1 MRGDAAALL
10 EPPHHVTHVV
20 PRHAQPSRLSHTV
33 ATSWRKKW
41 TRITTRHA
49 KSSVYAAGIAA
60 GRAPLGARLEAQ
72 GSRRRKTGARAPGR
86 KRARIFGAPA
96 GGCPKVEI
104 PAVEWSIECIPPSQL
119 VVVARGRRLGGLNPH
134 EKAGGLKPD
143 MDLACS

>member
-1 MRGDAAALL
+1 MVTQLRARRAHDVAHDEAVLLLGEADAVGGVGASALVRGDAAALL

-86 KRARIFGAPA
+86 APGWILA
-96 GGCPKVEI
+96 PGWG
-104 PAVEWSIECIPPSQL
+104 
-119 VVVARGRRLGGLNPH
+119 GGL
-134 EKAGGLKPD
+134 
-143 MDLACS
+143 SQS